1 MNIWYISKYV
11 CKPGNGNVG
20 MRAFYLMQ
28 ELSKMQC
35 NVDLITSNSNIF
47 LNNKT
52 ESGTEAISPSFS
64 FHQIAGLNYKNSNFI
79 RLISWLEF
87 ELKFLFFN
95 KKNLRKPD
103 IIIVSSLSIFTIVNG
118 FIWSK
123 IYNAKLI
130 FELRDIWPLIL
141 IEEAGFSKHNPF
153 IIMLSALEKW
163 GYNISDLIV
172 GTMPN
177 LKQHVSEVT
186 KKDDLKVICVP
197 FGVPRNSSNQFFRS
211 DYPIKSGNSNLVI
224 GYAGT
229 VGLTNALETL
239 FRSLE
244 KIDLVFEKIECHIVG
259 DGPLLSVFKRKYG
272 HIKNLYFSGKIEKQD
287 IAKILASFDL
297 LYFSTFNS
305 TAWNYGQSLNKL
317 IDYMLAGKPI
327 LGSYSGFPSM
337 INEAQ
342 CGWLI
347 EAENPDVLSA
357 KILEISSIPKNELA
371 TMGSRGRE
379 WILKNRDYATLASY
393 LKKNI
398 LSL

>member
-1 MNIWYISKYV
+1 
-11 CKPGNGNVG
+11 
-20 MRAFYLMQ
+20 
-28 ELSKMQC
+28 
-35 NVDLITSNSNIF
+35 
-47 LNNKT
+47 
-52 ESGTEAISPSFS
+52 
-64 FHQIAGLNYKNSNFI
+64 
-79 RLISWLEF
+79 
-87 ELKFLFFN
+87 
-95 KKNLRKPD
+95 
-103 IIIVSSLSIFTIVNG
+103 
-118 FIWSK
+118 
-123 IYNAKLI
+123 
-130 FELRDIWPLIL
+130 
-141 IEEAGFSKHNPF
+141 NPF
-153 IIMLSALEKW
+153 IMMLSALEKW

>member
-1 MNIWYISKYV
+1 M
-11 CKPGNGNVG
+11 
-20 MRAFYLMQ
+20 
-28 ELSKMQC
+28 
-35 NVDLITSNSNIF
+35 
-47 LNNKT
+47 
-52 ESGTEAISPSFS
+52 
-64 FHQIAGLNYKNSNFI
+64 
-79 RLISWLEF
+79 
-87 ELKFLFFN
+87 
-95 KKNLRKPD
+95 
-103 IIIVSSLSIFTIVNG
+103 SIFTIVNG

-130 FELRDIWPLIL
+130 FELRDIWPLRI

-153 IIMLSALEKW
+153 IMMLSALEKW

>member
-64 FHQIAGLNYKNSNFI
+64 FHQIAGLNYKKSNFI

-186 KKDDLKVICVP
+186 RRSDLKVICVP